1 MLELAG
7 TAILQPLTK
16 LCREVFFLFVKS
28 RTIFQLENPEN
39 YDQINF
45 LELMV
50 FLVKYEKW
58 WFTVLILLAAASWV
72 QIRRVASCYI
82 WIWYKDCLS
91 LFQLSRAVIKF
102 FSIKNFINIAK
113 YSAVPLYCLINVD
126 KNLLMSL
133 TPL

>member
-50 FLVKYEKW
+50 FLVKYEK
-58 WFTVLILLAAASWV
+58 
-72 QIRRVASCYI
+72 
-82 WIWYKDCLS
+82 
-91 LFQLSRAVIKF
+91 
-102 FSIKNFINIAK
+102 
-113 YSAVPLYCLINVD
+113 
-126 KNLLMSL
+126 
-133 TPL
+133 